1 MQELKNLLEHK
12 NSWQRAFGKKPYT
25 VLTQAGRKDILD
37 MIECDLSPENLTCDG
52 EAPRSEVKRR
62 YNELTNAKNQLLKLA
77 GPLTVQHS
85 IVERGIQ

>member
-25 VLTQAGRKDILD
+25 VLTQAGREAILD

-52 EAPRSEVKRR
+52 EAPRSEVNRR
-62 YNELTNAKNQLLKLA
+62 FKELTHAKNQLHRLA
-77 GPLTVQHS
+77 GPVTVMHT
-85 IVERGIQ
+85 IVEQAI